1 MKAGLLVSK
10 TNVKNTTETQRLN
23 VMVSTKRSSLFDQET
38 CWWFV
43 WKSLILTQ
51 ILGWTHE
58 PLGVVRSGITRVEKE
73 MSRIVLL
80 ADTMKLI
87 SKPSR

>member
-1 MKAGLLVSK
+1 V
-10 TNVKNTTETQRLN
+10 
-23 VMVSTKRSSLFDQET
+23 
-38 CWWFV
+38 V